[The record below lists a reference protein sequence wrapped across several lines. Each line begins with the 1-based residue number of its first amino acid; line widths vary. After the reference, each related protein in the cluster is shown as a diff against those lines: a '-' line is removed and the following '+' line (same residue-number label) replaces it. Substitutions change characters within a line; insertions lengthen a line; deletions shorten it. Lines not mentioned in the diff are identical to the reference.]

1 MGKMSDKG
9 EQQGSEGEQ
18 GGSNNLIMTIVWGIV
33 AVLLVIFVIVLA
45 VVLYN
50 KYFAKGAEGEKAG
63 GEKAKLRKGRKEAS
77 DMKERPAEASL
88 IFKDKDN
95 VSAKFLPDEIGVE
108 A

>member
-1 MGKMSDKG
+1 MG
-9 EQQGSEGEQ
+9 GEQ
-18 GGSNNLIMTIVWGIV
+18 GGSNNLIMAIVWGIV

-63 GEKAKLRKGRKEAS
+63 GEKEGEKAKLRKGRKEAS
-77 DMKERPAEASL
+77 DMKERSAEASL